1 MAVRTT
7 AAEVK
12 EIMDN
17 CTLDDTVVDA
27 YIVGANAWIDNIL
40 ADDITLGDTLLET
53 LEQWFT
59 AHMIAVSTCRTASK
73 EKLGEAAVEY
83 TGKWGM
89 KLNSTSYGQ
98 MVLTLDTTGL
108 LAKAGKESASI
119 YAITSFD

>member
-7 AAEVK
+7 ATEVK
-12 EIMDN
+12 QIMDN
-17 CTLDDTVVDA
+17 CTLADATVEA
-27 YIVGANAWIDNIL
+27 YIVGANAWINNIL
-40 ADDITLGDTLLET
+40 GTDTTLGDTLLET

-59 AHMIAVSTCRTASK
+59 AHMIAVSTCRTTSK
-73 EKLGEAAVEY
+73 EKLGEAAAEY
-83 TGKWGM
+83 TGTWGM

-108 LAKAGKESASI
+108 LAIAGKASASI